1 MKKLW
6 LWVEWVL
13 LFVVTPLIAG
23 WGPQLQAL
31 DVPSRSIAAYGNLIF
46 TIGLGNYF
54 LENGLPLRL

>member
-23 WGPQLQAL
+23 WVLS
-31 DVPSRSIAAYGNLIF
+31 SRLWMFLLGSIAAYGNLIF

-54 LENGLPLRL
+54 LENGLPVR